1 MRVDVLARLQRWQK
15 FVLIYAVLLFLSH
28 FTLWITEE
36 TVKKRDTP
44 YKEVTVQVVKADH
57 SLSKREIRIP
67 YEDIYKGKSSNPQT
81 ILLLPGGMEGADVFS
96 ELIPRLSSQ
105 YRLLIP
111 HLPGFN
117 KSRKELP
124 DYSFKTLSI
133 YTHQFLNAL
142 GASNVNVVGYGL
154 GGANAINMA
163 HSYPDKINSMI
174 LISSIGVQELE
185 LLGSYRL
192 NHIVHGVQLGGVW
205 LLYNSIPHFG
215 ILDLFN
221 FDVSYAKS
229 HYESDQRPLRG
240 YLEKYKKPML
250 ILHGSNDPLVPL
262 AAAKE
267 HYRIVPQS
275 KLEVFDA
282 DHDLIETHA
291 DSVALSLKPF
301 LTDLKKGKAII
312 AETAS
317 PDRIKNAQKEFS
329 NIEFAKFKGAS
340 LFVLMLIIVLG
351 TLISEDLTCIGAGL
365 LAARG
370 LIGFWPATLACFIGI
385 FIGDVGLYLVGRF
398 MGRPAVGK
406 IPFRWMISKQ
416 DLEKSAKWFRTKG
429 PAIIIASRFLPGSR
443 MPTYF
448 SAGVLKAGFWRFLF
462 FFLFASIIWTPM
474 LVGISQ
480 LLGNELLR
488 YFSLY
493 KDYAIWVFL
502 GALFLLLVIAKVI
515 IPLFSY
521 KGRRLLVS
529 KYRKFTRWEYWPSFV
544 LYGPVF
550 IYVIYLGLKYRCLT
564 LFTAANPAI
573 PDSGFIGE
581 SKAEVLEL
589 FNKKDIA
596 PYSCISY
603 DYEWQKMLEEAE
615 SFMSEKALDFPII
628 LKPNIGERGKG
639 VKIAHDREDMI
650 AYFKKSNCDVIVQKY
665 IRGKEFGIFYYRMP
679 NDSEGEIFSITK
691 KQLIS
696 LTGDGQKTIQELI
709 LANEQ
714 TINLAKLHLKNNE
727 ERLFDVP
734 AEGEKVQVV
743 EVGIH
748 ARGAIFHDGRELISE
763 KLKTRMDEICR
774 EASGYYFGHFD
785 IIAPSEDH
793 LKSGKELSIIEVN
806 GVTSESANIY
816 DANNSFI
823 DAQKVLFRQWR
834 LAFAI
839 GAQNRQRNTPVTP
852 ILPFIKRM
860 VGTISH

>member
-1 MRVDVLARLQRWQK
+1 MRVNTLAGLQRWQK

-28 FTLWITEE
+28 FTLWITKK
-36 TVKKRDTP
+36 TVKNNNGP
-44 YKEVTVQVVKADH
+44 SKEVTVQVVEADQ
-57 SLSKREIRIP
+57 SISKQEIRIP
-67 YEDIYKGKSSNPQT
+67 YQDIYKGESSNPQT
-81 ILLLPGGMEGADVFS
+81 LLLLPGGMDGPDVFND
-96 ELIPRLSSQ
+96 LIPQLALH
-105 YRLLIP
+105 YRILVP

-117 KSRKELP
+117 KSREELP

-133 YTHQFLNAL
+133 YTNQFLNAL
-142 GASNVNVVGYGL
+142 GISNVNVVGYGL

-215 ILDLFN
+215 MLDLFN
-221 FDVSYAKS
+221 LDVSYAKS

-240 YLEKYKKPML
+240 YLKQYKKPML
-250 ILHGSNDPLVPL
+250 ILHGRDDPLVPL

-275 KLEVFDA
+275 KLQVFDA
-282 DHDLIETHA
+282 DHDLIESHA
-291 DSVALSLKPF
+291 DSVALSLKSF
-301 LTDLKKGKAII
+301 LTDLKKGKAVV
-312 AETAS
+312 AGNAS
-317 PDRIKNAQKEFS
+317 PERIKNAQKEFS

-370 LIGFWPATLACFIGI
+370 LIGFWPATLACFVGI

-406 IPFRWMISKQ
+406 IPFRWMVSEQ

-493 KDYAIWVFL
+493 KDYALWVFL
-502 GALFLLLVIAKVI
+502 GALFLLLIIAKVI

-529 KYRKFTRWEYWPSFV
+529 TYCKFTRWEYWPSFV
-544 LYGPVF
+544 LYTPVVV
-550 IYVIYLGLKYRCLT
+550 YVIYLGLKYRCLT
-564 LFTAANPAI
+564 LFTAANPSI

-581 SKAEVLEL
+581 SKADILGL
-589 FNKKDIA
+589 FNKEDVA

-603 DYEWQKMLEEAE
+603 DCEWQNMFEEAE
-615 SFMSEKALDFPII
+615 LFMSDKALDFPIV
-628 LKPNIGERGKG
+628 LKPNIGQRGKG
-639 VKIAHDREDMI
+639 VAIIRDREAMKT
-650 AYFKKSNCDVIVQKY
+650 YFKQSSGAVIIQKY
-665 IRGKEFGIFYYRMP
+665 ISGKEFGIFYYRMP
-679 NDSEGEIFSITK
+679 NDSEGKIFSITK

-714 TINLAKLHLKNNE
+714 TISLAKLHLKNNE

-734 AEGEKVQVV
+734 AEGENVQVV
-743 EVGIH
+743 DVGTH
-748 ARGAIFHDGRELISE
+748 ARGAIFYDGSELITD
-763 KLKTRMDEICR
+763 KLRTRINEICT
-774 EASGYYFGHFD
+774 EASGYYFGRFD
-785 IIAPSEDH
+785 IKAPSEDH
-793 LKSGKELSIIEVN
+793 LKAGKELTIIEVN
-806 GVTSESANIY
+806 GVTSESTNIY
-816 DANNSFI
+816 DADNSFI
-823 DAQKVLFRQWR
+823 DAQKILFRQWR
-834 LAFAI
+834 LAFEI
-839 GAQNRQRNTPVTP
+839 GAQNRQRNAPVSP
-852 ILPFIKRM
+852 VLPFIKRM
-860 VGTISH
+860 VGRISR